1 MDGNEKQNGVKGKL
15 LGGGKRGEK
24 KGGGEKAERQ
34 ISEKLER
41 TKDIVPARREAVR
54 TIQRISRKVEEAGK

>member
-1 MDGNEKQNGVKGKL
+1 M
-15 LGGGKRGEK
+15 GKRG
-24 KGGGEKAERQ
+24 GGKAERQ

-41 TKDIVPARREAVR
+41 TKDIVPARREAER

>member
-1 MDGNEKQNGVKGKL
+1 METKSSKRKIVGKKRREKERKL
-15 LGGGKRGEK
+15 
-24 KGGGEKAERQ
+24 KAERQ

-41 TKDIVPARREAVR
+41 TKDIVPARRETVR

>member
-1 MDGNEKQNGVKGKL
+1 METKSD
-15 LGGGKRGEK
+15 KRKIVERKRERRG
-24 KGGGEKAERQ
+24 KAERQ

>member
-1 MDGNEKQNGVKGKL
+1 METKSSKRKIVGKKRREKEREL
-15 LGGGKRGEK
+15 
-24 KGGGEKAERQ
+24 KAERQ

-41 TKDIVPARREAVR
+41 TKDIVPARRETVR

>member
-1 MDGNEKQNGVKGKL
+1 METKSSKRKIVGKKRREKERAL
-15 LGGGKRGEK
+15 
-24 KGGGEKAERQ
+24 KAERQ

-41 TKDIVPARREAVR
+41 TKDIVPARRETVR

>member
-1 MDGNEKQNGVKGKL
+1 METKSKKWSKRKIVG
-15 LGGGKRGEK
+15 RGEK
-24 KGGGEKAERQ
+24 KREGEKAERQ